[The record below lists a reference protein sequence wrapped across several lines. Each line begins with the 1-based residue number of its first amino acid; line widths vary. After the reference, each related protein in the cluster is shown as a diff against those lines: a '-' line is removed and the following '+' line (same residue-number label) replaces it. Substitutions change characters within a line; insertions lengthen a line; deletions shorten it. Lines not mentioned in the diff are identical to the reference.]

1 MAKIFT
7 GRVLSTKMNKTVV
20 VRVERK
26 FRHPLYKKVIRRH
39 KKYMVDNQKLE
50 LKEGDLV
57 KIKETRPI
65 SKNKHFKVVEKL
77 EVKRQ
82 NSKVQVKS

>member
-7 GRVLSTKMNKTVV
+7 GKVVSTKMEKTVV
-20 VRVERK
+20 VLLEKK
-26 FRHPLYKKVIRRH
+26 FRHPRYKKVVSRH
-39 KKYMVDNQKLE
+39 KKYKAHNDKFK

-65 SKNKHFKVVEKL
+65 SKEKHFQVIEKL
-77 EVKRQ
+77 
-82 NSKVQVKS
+82 